1 VSDFTPTFRQRL
13 EFLGLSTFVWLVGRL
28 PYGWLRHI
36 AGVLGSIVFAFD
48 KRGKEVALANLN
60 AAFGD
65 SRTPAEKRRIA
76 VGSYRTFA
84 RTMLELFWS
93 PNLSEPV
100 ARRIARFE
108 GLDLDGCHTD
118 PQQPA
123 VYLCLHYSNFEWLS
137 QFGAYTVANGA
148 VIAQRFKNPLVGS
161 IFDRL
166 RASTGH
172 WVIPQ
177 ERAMIRMLKHLRGG
191 GKFAMLCDLN
201 LDPSETSVIVDTF
214 GGLKICVTQMQS
226 ALALRTGAKIV
237 PVECRPEA
245 DGTYRMVYHRP
256 LEFPPEAT
264 AAEITQLCWNV
275 LEPSIHEQPECWLWA
290 YKHWRFLPADDQT
303 GRYPFYANIAKRFDK
318 MLSKQK
324 KGSSPTVRLFP
335 DT

>member
-1 VSDFTPTFRQRL
+1 MSKSTPAWRQKL
-13 EFLGLSTFVWLVGRL
+13 EFIGLSTAIWLVGRL
-28 PYGWLRHI
+28 PYGSLRHI
-36 AGVLGSIVFAFD
+36 ARALGSIVFAFD
-48 KRGKEVALANLN
+48 KRGREVALANLN
-60 AAFGD
+60 TAFGD
-65 SRTPAEKRRIA
+65 SRTPEQKRRIA
-76 VGSYRTFA
+76 MGSYQTFA

-93 PNLSEPV
+93 PNLNEAV

-108 GLDLDGCHTD
+108 GLELDPCHRD
-118 PQQPA
+118 PQQPG

-137 QFGAYTVANGA
+137 QFGAYAIGNGP
-148 VIAQRFKNPLVGS
+148 VIAQRFKNPLIGQ

-177 ERAMIRMLKHLRGG
+177 ERAMIRMLKHLKSG

-201 LDPSETSVIVDTF
+201 LDPSETSVIIDTF

-237 PVECRPEA
+237 PVECRPEP
-245 DGTYRMVYHRP
+245 DGTYRMVYHKP

-290 YKHWRFLPADDQT
+290 YKHWRFLPANDRT
-303 GRYPFYANIAKRFDK
+303 GRYPFYAKNAPRFDRMQVRQAKRSASTARP
-318 MLSKQK
+318 L
-324 KGSSPTVRLFP
+324 P